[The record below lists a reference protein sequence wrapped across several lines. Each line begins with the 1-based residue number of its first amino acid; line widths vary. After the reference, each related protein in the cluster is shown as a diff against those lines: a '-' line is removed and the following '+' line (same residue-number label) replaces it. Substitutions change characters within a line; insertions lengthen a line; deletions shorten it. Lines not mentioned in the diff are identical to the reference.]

1 MPNLHAKLSASGASR
16 WMACPPSATYEQ
28 QFPEQ
33 ESVYADEGTLA
44 HAIANLL
51 IQHKA
56 FNIPLDKRMDE
67 FKNDP
72 LFNEEMWGH
81 VNNFADYVIDKVRN
95 TPGSI
100 HLFLE
105 ERLDMRTWIPE
116 GFGTSDV
123 TMISDA
129 ALEVVD
135 YKHGKGVPVDVYENK
150 QLLTYALGA
159 LHEFGMLY
167 DPKIVRVTVFQPR
180 IDNIETY
187 ELSTSDLIRWGNEV
201 LKPAAELAWNGEGE
215 FEAGDHCRFCRA
227 KALCPTNAKYNLQL
241 AKLAFADTEVATV
254 SDEHVVKILARA
266 SSMKRWITS
275 VEDMALKMAIQ
286 GKVWPGMKLVA
297 GRSIRKYT
305 NEAEIIKGLIADGVL
320 EEEIVNKKLA
330 GITDLSSK
338 ITKLQ
343 YQQLVDP
350 HVVKPPGK
358 PTLVDENDKR
368 PEWNANAKAKEVFD

>member
-1 MPNLHAKLSASGASR
+1 MQNAPLSKSPLS
-16 WMACPPSATYEQ
+16 
-28 QFPEQ
+28 
-33 ESVYADEGTLA
+33 
-44 HAIANLL
+44 
-51 IQHKA
+51 KA

-215 FEAGDHCRFCRA
+215 FEAGEDIDVQMHA
-227 KALCPTNAKYNLQL
+227 GALEPG
-241 AKLAFADTEVATV
+241 F
-254 SDEHVVKILARA
+254 
-266 SSMKRWITS
+266 MKG
-275 VEDMALKMAIQ
+275 Q
-286 GKVWPGMKLVA
+286 NP
-297 GRSIRKYT
+297 
-305 NEAEIIKGLIADGVL
+305 
-320 EEEIVNKKLA
+320 
-330 GITDLSSK
+330 
-338 ITKLQ
+338 
-343 YQQLVDP
+343 
-350 HVVKPPGK
+350 
-358 PTLVDENDKR
+358 
-368 PEWNANAKAKEVFD
+368 